1 MIGVDLFGARDNLI
15 VFRIIKK
22 GIGTGGL
29 LIDLL
34 FIVSEYRIPP
44 ENITVIPNGIDTRR
58 FIRTVNT
65 QAGCSI
71 GRCSL
76 GAGIVGE
83 PNRTDRNLDWHLRN
97 GQLFVVAGS
106 LFLRQFFGTG
116 GQ

>member
-1 MIGVDLFGARDNLI
+1 MIGIDLFGARDNLV

-34 FIVSEYRIPP
+34 FIVEVATAES
-44 ENITVIPNGIDTRR
+44 NDTNGIDTRR

-83 PNRTDRNLDWHLRN
+83 PNRTDRNLDRHLRN